1 MSIRKRFVIFS
12 IILGLVPVAI
22 STSMNIAHFN
32 AKNIEMIKQNVITEA
47 NNQSTHL
54 KYFFDEN
61 VSNLSI
67 MAKISPVKELLQD
80 SNNKTNIENQKDNRD
95 RLSELFIDRI
105 NEQFYLNIELLTNKD
120 GIIIASSD
128 NKYINT
134 EIILSSEE
142 MKRLKS
148 NQVVVS
154 NIIENETF
162 NDGIKSAM
170 IAKPIFSE
178 NEYQGALIKVINMEY
193 FNNTLDNMDFF
204 KHGNVTIVDSNEKI
218 AASNSENVSESSN
231 TIIHPNNLSEQ
242 WSKID
247 LNSNPKGVIEY
258 KMDGIEKIG
267 YYSRINNTGWM
278 VLSGTDWNEFKE
290 PIHEAINNIIIF
302 SIFILILIMASYTFA
317 INHFSKPIYKF
328 LEVIRKMKQGNY
340 KERFIYDKD
349 NEFGEI
355 SMAFNDLMDTVEKN
369 KKYIEDKN
377 RDLESLTSNIPGG
390 VHRCRVENEGFYFDF
405 LSGGCLNLLGYEKH
419 EFKEI
424 FNKRLINLVFE
435 NDRERVVTEIK
446 EQLSK
451 SNKYTV
457 EYRVK
462 RKDGSLIWILDNG
475 KIIKNRDGKMFSYNV
490 VINITEGKITQE
502 ELRLSEERYS
512 IVMSQTEDIIFEWN
526 IEEDTIDFSENWEKK
541 FNYEL
546 IISDVTKKIYESNI
560 IHKDDIKKFGTML
573 NDIIYGDTY
582 TETQIRLK
590 NNNDKYI
597 WCKIRIT
604 AMFDE
609 NGNIFK
615 AIGVIIDINKE
626 KMEAEKLLFKAQ
638 RDSLTGLYN
647 KGTAESMIEE
657 YLKNEGLN
665 NKGALFMI
673 DVDYFKAINDNLGH
687 LAGDFVLTNISSMLS
702 EVFNEN
708 AIIGRI
714 GGDEFIVFLKN
725 IDSEEFLYK
734 KADDL
739 VKGFR
744 ADFVGETKEYKVS
757 GSIGIA
763 RFPEHGKT
771 YKELFLNADQA
782 VYLAKNKGRDNY
794 CVFEKV

>member
-61 VSNLSI
+61 ISNLSI

-105 NEQFYLNIELLTNKD
+105 NEQFYLSIELLTNKD

-744 ADFVGETKEYKVS
+744 TDFVGETEEYKVS

>member
-105 NEQFYLNIELLTNKD
+105 NEQFYLSIELLTNKD

-317 INHFSKPIYKF
+317 INHFSKPIYKL